1 MDIFF
6 GEKCAHQPQPEK
18 NCFSSVGF
26 WVIQPAAL
34 ADLLADFIPFL
45 TIYPMCL
52 VSPLD
57 CMGDISRFGK
67 MSHALTYDSSRGKVL
82 RLRQYQTNTAA
93 KHKQKARESQKRESS
108 SRQLPL

>member
-1 MDIFF
+1 M
-6 GEKCAHQPQPEK
+6 GRPTAHTIKRQ
-18 NCFSSVGF
+18 FSG
-26 WVIQPAAL
+26 AAYAHKSDHL
-34 ADLLADFIPFL
+34 
-45 TIYPMCL
+45 PMCQIF
-52 VSPLD
+52 PLD